1 MVFHPSHPLLPFS
14 TKPHFQSA
22 PTTTKTNVKA
32 FLHQP
37 SPTSTSQRPN
47 QTTLPTL
54 FLHLLN
60 SVPERG
66 SRLGSQFFRVPTKVL
81 SISELPARSLDLD
94 ILLICQT
101 CGRLFRTF
109 LYRSK
114 ERATPTNQSVLF
126 QGQDSS
132 LLDGR
137 SFASRGAQSSPRSR
151 QICHALLLH
160 IDWTFPLTHPKV
172 SKIFSMHRAQTCQVH
187 RLLYHLLLIYLI
199 FIIIFRSTF
208 SPTQNNLLQTQTNK
222 CQFTYL

>member
-1 MVFHPSHPLLPFS
+1 MG
-14 TKPHFQSA
+14 
-22 PTTTKTNVKA
+22 TTNTNVKA

-66 SRLGSQFFRVPTKVL
+66 SRLGSQFFR
-81 SISELPARSLDLD
+81 
-94 ILLICQT
+94 
-101 CGRLFRTF
+101 
-109 LYRSK
+109 
-114 ERATPTNQSVLF
+114 
-126 QGQDSS
+126 GQDTS

-151 QICHALLLH
+151 QIFQALLLH
-160 IDWTFPLTHPKV
+160 IGITFPLTHPKV
-172 SKIFSMHRAQTCQVH
+172 SKIFSMHRAQTCQVY